1 MSLRA
6 VGNKIIVEKDERR
19 ETMEKGVIIPATA
32 ERTPRF
38 GPSVLAT
45 VRAIGRKVSQVR
57 VGDRVVLK
65 DVAGDDLFWEGK
77 KYTLVTERELLGLA
91 YE

>member
-1 MSLRA
+1 MVALA
-6 VGNKIIVEKDERR
+6 LL
-19 ETMEKGVIIPATA
+19 
-32 ERTPRF
+32 
-38 GPSVLAT
+38 VLASPLRELQT
-45 VRAIGRKVSQVR
+45 LRAIGRKVSQVR

-77 KYTLVTERELLGLA
+77 KYTLVTERELVGLA

>member
-6 VGNKIIVEKDERR
+6 VGQMILVEKDERR
-19 ETMEKGVIIPATA
+19 ETMERGIIIPAGA

-45 VRAIGRKVSQVR
+45 VRAIGGKVR
-57 VGDRVVLK
+57 ELHVGDRIVLK
-65 DVAGDDLFWEGK
+65 AVAGDDLFWDGK
-77 KYTLVTERELLGLA
+77 KYTLLREKDIVGLA